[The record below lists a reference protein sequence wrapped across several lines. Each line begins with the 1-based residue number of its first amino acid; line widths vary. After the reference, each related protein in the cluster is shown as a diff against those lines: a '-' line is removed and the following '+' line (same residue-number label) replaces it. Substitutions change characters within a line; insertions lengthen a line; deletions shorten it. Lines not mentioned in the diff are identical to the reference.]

1 MEKNQYRKEP
11 LKDNVE
17 EMFIGPFGSSLKNEC
32 FVDERNAYCMVYE
45 QKHAIQKTLAGK
57 NRFVDRNKYQELK
70 RFTVKPGDIIV
81 SCRGT
86 IGETFIIPE
95 NAPLGI
101 MHPSIMKIRLKPNVY
116 NIEYF
121 NLLLKSRLE
130 AYNKSANGSGVK
142 MAISAT
148 ELGKELFPIPPMD
161 EQQKTSKIFLM
172 VNHLI
177 LLRQQQL
184 AKLDELVKA
193 QFANTFENDANFH
206 TDYMENLSEFVTVG
220 IANSAT
226 HAYAEHGV
234 VMLRN
239 QNIKEN
245 HLDDTELVYIEPK
258 FADKY
263 KSKKLEAND
272 ILVTRTGY
280 PGIAC
285 VVPQK
290 YAGCQTFTTLI
301 IRLKKETNVSSCYIC
316 HYINSSHGKKYVS
329 GTKVGVAQQN
339 FGAKVLAKMP
349 VIVPP
354 IELQNQFA
362 TFVAR
367 IDQQKQTVQQSLEK
381 LELMKKALIQE
392 YFG

>member
-1 MEKNQYRKEP
+1 MAKLGE
-11 LKDNVE
+11 V
-17 EMFIGPFGSSLKNEC
+17 C
-32 FVDERNAYCMVYE
+32 
-45 QKHAIQKTLAGK
+45 T
-57 NRFVDRNKYQELK
+57 
-70 RFTVKPGDIIV
+70 IV
-81 SCRGT
+81 SGSTPKTSVTSYWDGNIKWITPAELNEDTFYIMDSVRHITEEGKEKTGLSYLPTGT
-86 IGETFIIPE
+86 VILSSRAPIGKTAIAGCEMCCNQGFKNLICSDAI
-95 NAPLGI
+95 
-101 MHPSIMKIRLKPNVY
+101 Y
-116 NIEYF
+116 NEYLYF
-121 NLLLKSRLE
+121 FLKSKTDYLNSLGRGATFKE
-130 AYNKSANGSGVK
+130 ISKSIVES
-142 MAISAT
+142 I
-148 ELGKELFPIPPMD
+148 EIPLP
-161 EQQKTSKIFLM
+161 EVNQQKEIAEKFKKLEQ
-172 VNHLI
+172 LI
-177 LLRQQQL
+177 SLRKQQL

-290 YAGCQTFTTLI
+290 YAGSQTFTTLI

-362 TFVAR
+362 TFVER
-367 IDQQKQTVQQSLEK
+367 VDQQKQTVQQSLDK
-381 LELMKKALIQE
+381 LELMKKALMQE

>member
-1 MEKNQYRKEP
+1 MAKLGE
-11 LKDNVE
+11 V
-17 EMFIGPFGSSLKNEC
+17 C
-32 FVDERNAYCMVYE
+32 
-45 QKHAIQKTLAGK
+45 T
-57 NRFVDRNKYQELK
+57 
-70 RFTVKPGDIIV
+70 IV
-81 SCRGT
+81 SGSTPKTSVTSYWDGNIKWITPAELNEDTFYIMDSVRHITEEGKEKTGLSYLPTGT
-86 IGETFIIPE
+86 VILSSRAPIGKTAIAGCEMCCNQGFKNLICSDAI
-95 NAPLGI
+95 
-101 MHPSIMKIRLKPNVY
+101 Y
-116 NIEYF
+116 NEYLYF
-121 NLLLKSRLE
+121 FLKSKTDYLNSLGRGATFKE
-130 AYNKSANGSGVK
+130 ISKSIVES
-142 MAISAT
+142 I
-148 ELGKELFPIPPMD
+148 EIPLP
-161 EQQKTSKIFLM
+161 EVNQQKEIAEKFKKLEQ
-172 VNHLI
+172 LI
-177 LLRQQQL
+177 SLRKQQL

-290 YAGCQTFTTLI
+290 YAGSQTFTTLI
-301 IRLKKETNVSSCYIC
+301 IRLKKGTNASSCYIC

-381 LELMKKALIQE
+381 LELMKKALMQE

>member
-1 MEKNQYRKEP
+1 MAKFSEVLTIVNGRNQKQVVCDDGKYPIYGSGGIMGYANDYICKAETVVIGRKGSINKPIFVETPFWNVDTAFGLCANSEKLNPKYLYYFCEKFDFEKLNTTVTIP
-11 LKDNVE
+11 SLTKSNLLNVE
-17 EMFIGPFGSSLKNEC
+17 IPLPNLEKQKQIVELLDKITSL
-32 FVDERNAYCMVYE
+32 
-45 QKHAIQKTLAGK
+45 
-57 NRFVDRNKYQELK
+57 
-70 RFTVKPGDIIV
+70 
-81 SCRGT
+81 
-86 IGETFIIPE
+86 
-95 NAPLGI
+95 
-101 MHPSIMKIRLKPNVY
+101 
-116 NIEYF
+116 
-121 NLLLKSRLE
+121 
-130 AYNKSANGSGVK
+130 
-142 MAISAT
+142 IS
-148 ELGKELFPIPPMD
+148 
-161 EQQKTSKIFLM
+161 
-172 VNHLI
+172 
-177 LLRQQQL
+177 LRKQQL

-290 YAGCQTFTTLI
+290 YAGSQTFTTLI
-301 IRLKKETNVSSCYIC
+301 IRLKKETSVSSCYIC

-349 VIVPP
+349 VIIPP
-354 IELQNQFA
+354 INLQNDFA
-362 TFVAR
+362 AFVER
-367 IDQQKQTVQQSLEK
+367 VDQQKQTVQQSLEK
-381 LELMKKALIQE
+381 LELMKKALMQE